1 MAAAGTLL
9 RRGLVRA
16 IDLWALL
23 GGLVLMALVLV
34 NVWAVAGGALGLAFA
49 GDVELT
55 EMGVAAAAFA
65 FLPWC
70 QLHRQNV
77 RADIFTQGAP
87 PGLRRALDS
96 AASAVALGFAALL
109 LWRMQAGLADQMAY
123 GYSSTILQVPLWW
136 VYVPILISLGLLLV
150 AAAITLLEDLRG
162 EA

>member
-34 NVWAVAGGALGLAFA
+34 NVWAVLGGALGTAFA

-65 FLPWC
+65 FLPYC

-77 RADIFTQGAP
+77 RADIFTQGAR

-96 AASAVALGFAALL
+96 VASAIALGFAALL
-109 LWRMQAGLADQMAY
+109 LWRMQAGLVDQLAY

-136 VYVPILISLGLLLV
+136 VYVPILISLALLLA
-150 AAAITLLEDLRG
+150 AAAITLLDDVRG